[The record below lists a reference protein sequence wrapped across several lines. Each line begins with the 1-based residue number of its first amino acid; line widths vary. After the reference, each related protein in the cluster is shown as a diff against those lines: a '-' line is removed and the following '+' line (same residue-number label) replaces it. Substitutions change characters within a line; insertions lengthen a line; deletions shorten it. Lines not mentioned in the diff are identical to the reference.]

1 MEFCPKCGGMLLPEK
16 VKGRAKLRCHFCGKI
31 VELRGRSKSYRI
43 AEKGKKLE
51 EVPVVEVK
59 KRKKERV
66 EVVEAEPIEYYEELF
81 E

>member
-16 VKGRAKLRCHFCGKI
+16 VRGRPKLRCQACGRLVSLK
-31 VELRGRSKSYRI
+31 GKTKSYKV
-43 AEKGKKLE
+43 AEKGGKPK

-59 KRKKERV
+59 KRRKERV

>member
-1 MEFCPKCGGMLLPEK
+1 MEFCSKCGGMLLPEK
-16 VKGRAKLRCHFCGKI
+16 VKGKVKLRCQACGRI
-31 VELRGRSKSYRI
+31 EDLRGKTKSYKI
-43 AEKGKKLE
+43 TEGGKRVE

-66 EVVEAEPIEYYEELF
+66 EVIELEPIEYYEELF

>member
-1 MEFCPKCGGMLLPEK
+1 MPEK
-16 VKGRAKLRCHFCGKI
+16 VKGKVRLRCQSCGRLVK
-31 VELRGRSKSYRI
+31 LKGRTKSYKI

-51 EVPVVEVK
+51 EVPVVEAK